1 MQEAIGVAGLVTFV
15 FVYFYLEE
23 TKCVFISSLPAE
35 FADMWLLGIRRLR
48 KSRRKDSERWT
59 KAARLLDSYS

>member
-23 TKCVFISSLPAE
+23 TKCVFISSMRPE
-35 FADMWLLGIRRLR
+35 FADMSL
-48 KSRRKDSERWT
+48 
-59 KAARLLDSYS
+59 

>member
-23 TKCVFISSLPAE
+23 TKCVFISSLRAE
-35 FADMWLLGIRRLR
+35 STDMWLLGIQRRKR
-48 KSRRKDSERWT
+48 SRRKDSERWK